1 MRHHAQRAPFM
12 HAAETCCAQCTAA
25 RSRMAEGSS
34 VAGSLHAANDNPA
47 GDDGGS
53 NEAGN
58 SEVVSLM
65 DRLRAPTKSDLTRKR
80 KITTNPPKG
89 K

>member
-1 MRHHAQRAPFM
+1 
-12 HAAETCCAQCTAA
+12 
-25 RSRMAEGSS
+25 MAEGSS

-65 DRLRAPTKSDLTRKR
+65 DRLRDSTKSDLT
-80 KITTNPPKG
+80 
-89 K
+89 